1 MSLYG
6 VMRTGVSGMSAQSN
20 KLSTVS
26 DNIANVNTTG
36 YKRAETEFSSLILK
50 SGSSEYNSGSVE
62 TNVRYAITDQG
73 SMQFTTSTT
82 DLAIQGNGYFVVS
95 DPSGSDFLTRAGS
108 FVPDS
113 QGNLVNAAGFKLMGY
128 NIKNGATPNVVAN
141 GFNGLQVVNINQMTL
156 QAQPSTTATVSANLD
171 PSAPIITTGPPA
183 YTSKT
188 SMVTYDNI
196 GNPVT
201 LDVYLT
207 KTAANTWQAAAYDAS
222 TSTSSTG
229 GFPYSSGP
237 LAANTFTF
245 DTTAVGK
252 GALAGANP
260 PTPASPTSLTMT
272 IPGGSAFTMDLSA
285 MTQVA
290 SSFDF
295 KATVDGNAPSAVEK
309 VDVDNTGQVTAI
321 LQNGTKL
328 PIYKIALADVPSPD
342 NLTPEVGNVY
352 SLNLKSGNVQ
362 IGFAGQGGLGT
373 ITSGALEESNVDLA
387 SELTSMIEAQRG
399 FTANSKSFQTGADL
413 LDVVVNLK
421 R

>member
-6 VMRTGVSGMSAQSN
+6 VMRTGVSGMSAQSS

-26 DNIANVNTTG
+26 DNIANVNTSG

-73 SMQFTTSTT
+73 SLQFTTSTT
-82 DLAIQGNGYFVVS
+82 DLAVQGNGFFVVS

-141 GFNGLQVVNINQMTL
+141 GFNGLQVVNVNQMTL
-156 QAQPSTTATVSANLD
+156 QAQPSTLATVNANLD
-171 PSAPIITTGPPA
+171 PSATPIATPPGPGS

-188 SMVTYDNI
+188 SVVAYDNI

-201 LDVYLT
+201 LDVYIA
-207 KTAANTWQAAAYDAS
+207 KTATANTWQMAVYNGATALTPVTTFKFDVSAA
-222 TSTSSTG
+222 
-229 GFPYSSGP
+229 
-237 LAANTFTF
+237 
-245 DTTAVGK
+245 GK
-252 GALAGANP
+252 GALDLVGP
-260 PTPASPTSLTMT
+260 PPSATSMTMT
-272 IPGGSAFTMDLSA
+272 VPGGSSLTMDLSA

-309 VDVDNTGQVTAI
+309 VDVDSTGQVTAI

-328 PIYKIALADVPSPD
+328 PTYKIALADVPSPD

-373 ITSGALEESNVDLA
+373 IQSGALEQSNVDLA

>member
-6 VMRTGVSGMSAQSN
+6 VMRTGVSGMSAQSS

-26 DNIANVNTTG
+26 DNIANVNTSG

-50 SGSSEYNSGSVE
+50 SGSSDYNSGSVQ

-73 SMQFTTSTT
+73 SLQFTTSTT
-82 DLAIQGNGYFVVS
+82 DLAVQGNGFFVVS
-95 DPSGSDFLTRAGS
+95 NPSGSDFLTRAGS

-113 QGNLVNAAGFKLMGY
+113 QGNLVNAAGFQLMGY
-128 NIKNGATPNVVAN
+128 NIQNGATPNVVAN
-141 GFNGLQVVNINQMTL
+141 GFNGLQVVNVNQMTL
-156 QAQPSTTATVSANLD
+156 RAQPSTLATVSANLD
-171 PSAPIITTGPPA
+171 PSATAIATPPGPGSF
-183 YTSKT
+183 TSKT
-188 SMVTYDNI
+188 SVVAYDNI

-201 LDVYLT
+201 LDVYIA
-207 KTAANTWQAAAYDAS
+207 KTATANTWDISIYNGA
-222 TSTSSTG
+222 T
-229 GFPYSSGP
+229 P
-237 LAANTFTF
+237 LAGGAGTFLF
-245 DTTAVGK
+245 DTSATGK
-252 GALAGANP
+252 GALDA
-260 PTPASPTSLTMT
+260 TSTKALTVT
-272 IPGGSAFTMDLSA
+272 VPGGSSFTMDLSA

-328 PIYKIALADVPSPD
+328 PTYKIPLANVPSPD
-342 NLTPEVGNVY
+342 SLTPEVGNVY

-362 IGFAGQGGLGT
+362 IGFAGHGGLGT
-373 ITSGALEESNVDLA
+373 IQSGALEQSNVDLA